1 MVAHTETYSNKIEP
15 IQVQPITPSLKLKH
29 DQEQKVLG
37 DCNQRL
43 NKFIQRVVELEDE
56 KNKILNELKFLFNSW
71 GCETRGV
78 INDKE
83 PELTETRKHIDEMC
97 GSAAK
102 ELAKSRRLEFD
113 VCFLKQNLEDGLYA
127 SESDKQKIESL
138 ENNLESCK
146 ADIYFLNKVCEEK
159 NAELKK
165 SVENNEW
172 LSIELNSLMI
182 KLEESNYN
190 CMRIDSQNQTIA
202 EQIQV

>member
-1 MVAHTETYSNKIEP
+1 M
-15 IQVQPITPSLKLKH
+15 
-29 DQEQKVLG
+29 
-37 DCNQRL
+37 
-43 NKFIQRVVELEDE
+43 
-56 KNKILNELKFLFNSW
+56 LNELKFLFNSW

-78 INDKE
+78 FKDKE
-83 PELTETRKHIDEMC
+83 PELNETRNHIDEMC

-113 VCFLKQNLEDGLYA
+113 LCFLKQNLEDGLYA
-127 SESDKQKIESL
+127 SESDKQNIKSL

-146 ADIYFLNKVCEEK
+146 AYIYFLKKVCPEK

-165 SVENNEW
+165 YVKNNKW

-182 KLEESNYN
+182 KLEESNHN
-190 CMRIDSQNQTIA
+190 CMLIDSQNQTIA